1 MDEQVVV
8 LDQQLTLDW
17 TLVRWVLLP
26 IMAVMFLVGILR
38 HHATVYLTKAPKAS
52 GDVKATR
59 EAQALLRLRVL
70 HANGSHL
77 HDAAFARRKAYMVEA
92 IESKRFLKTLNEPSG
107 PGAMMVKTSIDCV
120 FGSPSVLPLF
130 LHGCLVL
137 FADVF
142 LSKWESFC
150 LFFFFFLPFLLH
162 PVPSSHPVS
171 CRFSYIS
178 SL

>member
-120 FGSPSVLPLF
+120 FGSPSVLPLSLSF
-130 LHGCLVL
+130 SMDAWSCLPT
-137 FADVF
+137 FSYPSGS
-142 LSKWESFC
+142 LSA
-150 LFFFFFLPFLLH
+150 FFFFFFCPF
-162 PVPSSHPVS
+162 
-171 CRFSYIS
+171 
-178 SL
+178 